1 DYIIKSAKLI
11 LLEVYILRGL
21 EEEARA
27 LGQDKQVKALLK
39 YPMGNYQVIAALYHQ
54 RISKDSKALKKSLAQ
69 AKKMLPNSPLL
80 ADEQAFYGSLL

>member
-1 DYIIKSAKLI
+1 MQ
-11 LLEVYILRGL
+11 GL
-21 EEEARA
+21 NEEARD

-54 RISKDSKALKKSLAQ
+54 RISHDNKAFKKSLAQ

-80 ADEQAFYGSLL
+80 ADEQDYYRTLLTEVELESQLS